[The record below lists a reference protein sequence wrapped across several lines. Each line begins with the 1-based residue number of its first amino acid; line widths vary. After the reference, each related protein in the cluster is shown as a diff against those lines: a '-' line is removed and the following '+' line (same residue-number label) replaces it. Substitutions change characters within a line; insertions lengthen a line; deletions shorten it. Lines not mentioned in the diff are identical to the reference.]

1 MESGHLIKNRILLG
15 ILKRK
20 IKLKLKKFAIFTSL
34 FLLIIIVVFFFRTQF
49 YKVSSKKELIKEY
62 RLELDGIAQKSLK
75 NKDLPISAILI
86 YNFNIIGRGHNTVV
100 RDSDAGGH
108 AIINAITDA
117 IKNVGL
123 ETFNHLSRDSMKII
137 TTYEPC
143 EMCRGAMIEYGIT
156 NIEFLKSKSASYWFN
171 KQYKELSYELTK
183 RKLDAEELQDSLF
196 RIGAVSAD
204 EISNY

>member
-1 MESGHLIKNRILLG
+1 
-15 ILKRK
+15 
-20 IKLKLKKFAIFTSL
+20 LKLKKAAVFVSI
-34 FLLIIIVVFFFRTQF
+34 FLLLIIVVFSFRSQF

-62 RLELDGIAQKSLK
+62 RLELDGNAQKSLK
-75 NKDLPISAILI
+75 SKDLPISAILI

-100 RDSDAGGH
+100 KDSDASGH

-117 IKNVGL
+117 IKKVGL

-143 EMCRGAMIEYGIT
+143 EMCKGAMIEYGIT
-156 NIEFLKSKSASYWFN
+156 NVEFLKSKPASYWFHQ
-171 KQYKELSYELTK
+171 QYHELSYELTK

-196 RIGAVSAD
+196 RLGAVGTNAIAD
-204 EISNY
+204 Y

>member
-1 MESGHLIKNRILLG
+1 M
-15 ILKRK
+15 
-20 IKLKLKKFAIFTSL
+20 KLKKFAIFTSL
-34 FLLIIIVVFFFRTQF
+34 FLLIIIVVFFFRMQF

-62 RLELDGIAQKSLK
+62 RLELDGNAQKSLK
-75 NKDLPISAILI
+75 SKDLPISAILI
-86 YNFNIIGRGHNTVV
+86 YNFNVIGRGHNTVV

-123 ETFNHLSRDSMKII
+123 GTFNHLNRDSMKII

-143 EMCRGAMIEYGIT
+143 EMCKGAMIEYGIT
-156 NIEFLKSKSASYWFN
+156 NLEFLKSKPASYWFN
-171 KQYKELSYELTK
+171 KQYKEISYELTK

-196 RIGAVSAD
+196 RLGAVSAG